1 MISYLRNYGIRLDAH
16 LMLPNTDLSSIEC
29 FKQQLITMQ
38 CGIWCN
44 SDIIRVKKTLY
55 LFGKVLQGA

>member
-16 LMLPNTDLSSIEC
+16 PMLPNTDLSSLEC

-38 CGIWCN
+38 CGSQYN
-44 SDIIRVKKTLY
+44 SDIIRVKFFFIY
-55 LFGKVLQGA
+55 LVKFYN